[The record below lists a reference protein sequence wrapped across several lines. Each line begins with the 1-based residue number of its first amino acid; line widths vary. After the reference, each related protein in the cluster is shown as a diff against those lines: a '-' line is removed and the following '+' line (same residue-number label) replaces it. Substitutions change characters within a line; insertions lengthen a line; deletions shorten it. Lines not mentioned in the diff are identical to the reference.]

1 MPRRPHRCIRQRQS
15 HSHLSRHYF
24 IWHQHLLRLYVR
36 NTKIQPLML
45 NSLRFVVAG
54 AEKLHAEVR
63 SGFSQK
69 FNIAIYEGY
78 GATEVAPVASVNLP
92 DKLELE
98 SWQTQ
103 VGQRA
108 GSVGMPLPGTSVK
121 IVDPQIFSELPTGEA
136 GMILI
141 GGPRLWW
148 VI

>member
-1 MPRRPHRCIRQRQS
+1 
-15 HSHLSRHYF
+15 
-24 IWHQHLLRLYVR
+24 
-36 NTKIQPLML
+36 ML

-121 IVDPQIFSELPTGEA
+121 LLTHRFLVSCPPVRRA
-136 GMILI
+136 
-141 GGPRLWW
+141 
-148 VI
+148 